1 MKNLTFFKMQL
12 ILHTTTL
19 PPSSVSRRTRF
30 FPGAPVTG
38 FAGYMHKS
46 AIHIATYIIFSLIV
60 FAEFAHGSLMTD
72 ALIRRPRLV
81 NPASYYLQQR
91 PERRMAR
98 NPHNFA
104 PSIST
109 WTVSSDDGAVNTPEE
124 TLYPDDNLGDL
135 TGQQDPME
143 SQIRADEQQSFR
155 SGCQKSNLHGLSNCN
170 NVEKFNDATT
180 YVQSDAEVKRMFIDS
195 FKRRVLNQMKLRE
208 IPHVNETAWA
218 SVPLVVQQRL
228 QAQVEAKN
236 RILDNPVNEDEV
248 KETILLLQQYPFQLK
263 GVPSLTFA
271 VKLTDTM
278 EYKRVLQARIHIEA
292 LNLINTRDGSEMS
305 LWEIVPPW
313 PGDESFRNKMNDQFT
328 LEAEEWNAES
338 TFPWR
343 PDFTEAEE
351 PIDLL
356 NESSTSNQA
365 YTLMRPMIA
374 SSRFDHGTDTLIFDI
389 TSRLTDW
396 IRYQTRN
403 RLTSRHNPIIRH
415 LLLACPACPDELI
428 PINPKKVVVDIKY
441 RHGLRRQRRL
451 AGTSED
457 ALTNVCQPNGHQFT
471 CCTQHL
477 PIKFSEIGWEKWIVF
492 PTHVDINYCRGS
504 CQATGSRSTHYE
516 VLDLLHQKNISRL
529 GGTKRQSIQ
538 SCCFPTRRNSLS
550 ILYVDAEQEVRMHV
564 LHNLIVLGCGC
575 S

>member
-1 MKNLTFFKMQL
+1 MQL
-12 ILHTTTL
+12 ISHTATL
-19 PPSSVSRRTRF
+19 PPLFASRRTRS
-30 FPGAPVTG
+30 FPVASATD

-46 AIHIATYIIFSLIV
+46 ATHVATYIILGLIV
-60 FAEFAHGSLMTD
+60 FAELAHGSLMTD

-81 NPASYYLQQR
+81 SPASYYLQQR

-98 NPHNFA
+98 NLQTFA
-104 PSIST
+104 PPISA
-109 WTVSSDDGAVNTPEE
+109 WTVSSDDGPVNSPEE
-124 TLYPDDNLGDL
+124 TLYRDDNLGGV
-135 TGQQDPME
+135 TEQQDSME
-143 SQIRADEQQSFR
+143 SQVRAGEQQSFQ

-170 NVEKFNDATT
+170 NVERSNDAITSA
-180 YVQSDAEVKRMFIDS
+180 QSDAEIKSIFIDS

-208 IPHVNETAWA
+208 IPHVNETAWS

-228 QAQVEAKN
+228 KAQVEARN

-263 GVPSLTFA
+263 GVPSLTFTM
-271 VKLTDTM
+271 KLTDTM
-278 EYKRVLQARIHIEA
+278 EYKKVLQARIHIEA
-292 LNLINTRDGSEMS
+292 LNLINTQDGLEMS

-313 PGDESFRNKMNDQFT
+313 PGEESFRNKVNDRLI

-338 TFPWR
+338 SFPWR

-356 NESSTSNQA
+356 NESSASNQA
-365 YTLMRPMIA
+365 YTLIRPMIA
-374 SSRFDHGTDTLIFDI
+374 SSRFDHGTNTIIFDI
-389 TSRLTDW
+389 TSKLTDW
-396 IRYQTRN
+396 IRYHTRN
-403 RLTSRHNPIIRH
+403 QPASRHNPIIRH
-415 LLLACPACPDELI
+415 LLLACPTCPDELI

-504 CQATGSRSTHYE
+504 CQGE
-516 VLDLLHQKNISRL
+516 
-529 GGTKRQSIQ
+529 
-538 SCCFPTRRNSLS
+538 
-550 ILYVDAEQEVRMHV
+550 
-564 LHNLIVLGCGC
+564 
-575 S
+575 

>member
-1 MKNLTFFKMQL
+1 
-12 ILHTTTL
+12 
-19 PPSSVSRRTRF
+19 
-30 FPGAPVTG
+30 
-38 FAGYMHKS
+38 MHKS
-46 AIHIATYIIFSLIV
+46 AIHVATYIILSLIV

-72 ALIRRPRLV
+72 TLIRRPRLV
-81 NPASYYLQQR
+81 SPASYYLQQR
-91 PERRMAR
+91 PERRTAR
-98 NPHNFA
+98 NPQNFA
-104 PSIST
+104 PLIST
-109 WTVSSDDGAVNTPEE
+109 WTVSSDDVPVNTPEE
-124 TLYPDDNLGDL
+124 TLYRDDNLGEL
-135 TGQQDPME
+135 AEQQDPME
-143 SQIRADEQQSFR
+143 SQIRIDEQQSFR

-170 NVEKFNDATT
+170 NVEKSNDATT
-180 YVQSDAEVKRMFIDS
+180 SVQTDAEVKRMFIDS

-208 IPHVNETAWA
+208 IPRVNETAWD

-248 KETILLLQQYPFQLK
+248 KETILLLQQYSSSSSNQ
-263 GVPSLTFA
+263 
-271 VKLTDTM
+271 
-278 EYKRVLQARIHIEA
+278 IEIIA
-292 LNLINTRDGSEMS
+292 LDLINTQDGSEMS

-313 PGDESFRNKMNDQFT
+313 PGDESFRNKVNDRLN

-338 TFPWR
+338 SFPWY

-374 SSRFDHGTDTLIFDI
+374 SSRFDHGTNTIIFDI
-389 TSRLTDW
+389 TSKLTDW
-396 IRYQTRN
+396 IRHQTRN
-403 RLTSRHNPIIRH
+403 RPASRHNPIIRH
-415 LLLACPACPDELI
+415 LLLACPTCPDGLI

-441 RHGLRRQRRL
+441 RHGLRRQRRM

-492 PTHVDINYCRGS
+492 PTHIDINYCRGS
-504 CQATGSRSTHYE
+504 CQGE
-516 VLDLLHQKNISRL
+516 
-529 GGTKRQSIQ
+529 
-538 SCCFPTRRNSLS
+538 
-550 ILYVDAEQEVRMHV
+550 
-564 LHNLIVLGCGC
+564 
-575 S
+575 